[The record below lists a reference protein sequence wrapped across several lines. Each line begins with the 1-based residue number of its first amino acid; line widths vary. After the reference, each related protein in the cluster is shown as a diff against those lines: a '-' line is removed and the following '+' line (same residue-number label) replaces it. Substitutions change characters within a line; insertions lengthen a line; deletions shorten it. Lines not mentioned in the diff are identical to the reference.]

1 MSKRR
6 DECLFDSGAVTF
18 YRIASTE
25 QRAIPAKW
33 TLTEIVTLPIQERAV
48 GYSHFYAAHAA
59 RESVDKAVRIWDLR
73 NDGLSINTNDTLALV
88 QGRYYRILKITPTF
102 DPDGLP
108 VLDLD
113 LTDDDAA
120 IRRKIATYPRTA

>member
-1 MSKRR
+1 MSGRR
-6 DECLFDSGAVTF
+6 DECLMDSGAVTLC
-18 YRIASTE
+18 RIASTE

-33 TLTEIVTLPIQERAV
+33 TLDEIATLPIQERTV
-48 GYSHFYAAHAA
+48 GYTHYFAAHTAG
-59 RESVDKAVRIWDLR
+59 EKVDKAVRIWDLR
-73 NDGLSINTNDTLALV
+73 NDGLNINVNDVIALV
-88 QGRYYRILKITPTF
+88 QGRYYRILKITPTK

-120 IRRKIATYPRTA
+120 IRRKIVT